1 MDDKKGSKNCLF
13 MGLAN
18 KPNEDQQRIET
29 MR

>member
-18 KPNEDQQRIET
+18 KLNEAQQHIET